1 MNDMR
6 LLAEE
11 YDERFR
17 IALAERQKAAEEKAA
32 RPGAR
37 AVPKPDPERLKASV
51 KRELDADP
59 RLGGA
64 KDMYERIRVA
74 GGLPAIETQRIEG
87 RDLADLQTKLADY
100 VGAGGRFTPF
110 TKCLS
115 LYLPLPALEG
125 VDVVDTPA

>member
-1 MNDMR
+1 MIR
-6 LLAEE
+6 VISSWL
-11 YDERFR
+11 R
-17 IALAERQKAAEEKAA
+17 KAA
-32 RPGAR
+32 RAISSIEPA
-37 AVPKPDPERLKASV
+37 

-125 VDVVDTPA
+125 VDVVDTPGVNDPTGAINRL